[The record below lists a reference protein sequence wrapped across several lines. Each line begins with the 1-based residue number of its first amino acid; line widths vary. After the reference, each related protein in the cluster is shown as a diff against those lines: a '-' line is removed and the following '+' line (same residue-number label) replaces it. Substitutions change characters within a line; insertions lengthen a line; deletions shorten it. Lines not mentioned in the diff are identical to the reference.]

1 MRASGGGGGGCQSKY
16 RWEDEN
22 TTWDNAISTR
32 ADTAIWIKLM
42 LNQTNLIRSTRWM
55 NNSHAMNNIRV
66 FFGLLFPWRKWT
78 SISTIAIVSM
88 AMLLKQCDVISIFFE
103 NQKQKKIEI
112 ISKTRF
118 SCFLFCLWGLN
129 KVHYYIV
136 LIVLIKCK
144 WVNLCGVASETTDI
158 T

>member
-1 MRASGGGGGGCQSKY
+1 MRASGGGCQSKY

-55 NNSHAMNNIRV
+55 NSSHAMNNIRV

-88 AMLLKQCDVISIFFE
+88 AMLLKQCDVISNFFWKSE
-103 NQKQKKIEI
+103 AKKKWNNFKDSILLLSLLFPHSTNYI
-112 ISKTRF
+112 TISF
-118 SCFLFCLWGLN
+118 SSN
-129 KVHYYIV
+129 ANESISVV
-136 LIVLIKCK
+136 
-144 WVNLCGVASETTDI
+144 SETTDI